1 MIIPRESLSPD
12 PRLFWSREGITLP
25 GNVLSAGMLPSVLM
39 RERTPHQSTSVR
51 VLLNTGNEYTVEI
64 LKIGVVSDQSC

>member
-12 PRLFWSREGITLP
+12 PRLFWSHEGITLP